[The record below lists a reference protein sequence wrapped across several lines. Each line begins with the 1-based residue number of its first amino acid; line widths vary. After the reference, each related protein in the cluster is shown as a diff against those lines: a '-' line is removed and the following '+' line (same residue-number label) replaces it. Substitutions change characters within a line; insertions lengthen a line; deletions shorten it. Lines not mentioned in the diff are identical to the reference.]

1 MTGTGDRKRE
11 RKITMEYSK
20 TGVVGSDTPWSK
32 SAAKTL
38 ADLSVDPALGLDATA
53 VADRRRLFGPNTL
66 RSAKSRHLLA
76 IAADQFRSFVILLL
90 AAAGVLAILLSEA
103 TEGMAI
109 FAVIA
114 INGTI
119 GFMTEWRATR
129 SMEALR
135 ELGRVDTVIMRDGV
149 VKPHPADQLVPGD
162 IVILDGGDIVTAD
175 VRLIETAKLQA
186 DESMLTG
193 ESLPVAKDT
202 KALLADTP
210 VMERS
215 NMVFKGTAI
224 TRGSGKGVIVSIG
237 RETELGRISEL
248 VLDAG
253 SQRTPLERRLDKLG
267 ERLAG
272 VVAVIAVLIA
282 VAGILAGRETF
293 LAIEVAIA
301 LAVAAIPEG
310 LPIVA
315 TIALA
320 RGMWRMSK
328 QNALIS
334 RLSAVETLGATNI
347 ILTDKTGTLT
357 ENRMTVTGIR
367 LTNAEVAIN
376 GSGVM
381 TSGELGE
388 AQHKPA
394 ADTIASIDELLV
406 NAVLCNNGSIQE
418 KSNGE
423 AILVGDPTELALLVA
438 ASWRGIRRQE
448 LLKRYPETREFSFD
462 PQSNLMA
469 TLHRQGDDILFAV
482 KGAPEAVVPIC
493 RSARTV
499 GGNTPLGE
507 RDKQDWLDRASELG
521 ERGLRTLA
529 VATKT
534 SNDKDEDPYL
544 DLVLLG
550 VTGMQDPAREGVR
563 EAIDSCRDA
572 GISVVM
578 VTGDH
583 QATAKKIASE
593 VGIAD
598 SDADSATCI
607 NGDALDELLAQPQRG
622 HLLQARVISRATPE
636 QKLQLID
643 FYQQQ
648 GYIVAMTGDGVND
661 APALKKA
668 DIGIAMGVRG
678 TAVAK
683 EAAHMV
689 LRDDEFRTI
698 VDAVAQGRAIYDNI
712 RKFVVYLLSCNIS
725 EVLIVSLATI
735 AGAPLPLLPLQI
747 LFLNLVTDV
756 FPALALGVGEGPP
769 SLMTYKPRPADEPLL
784 TRTHWLRIG
793 LHGTIISATVLAA
806 MAIAFFILNFRIEEA
821 VTVSFCTL
829 ALAQLWHVFNMRD
842 NMRQIFSNEITR
854 NVWIWIA
861 IVICLALIL
870 AAIYVPAVS
879 ALMKLSSPGIDG
891 WLLILPMSLIPI
903 FVAPLV
909 NHVTGRDL
917 TQAGS

>member
-1 MTGTGDRKRE
+1 MNTKSGDSG
-11 RKITMEYSK
+11 IAT
-20 TGVVGSDTPWSK
+20 SDAPWSETALK
-32 SAAKTL
+32 IA
-38 ADLSVDPALGLDATA
+38 ADLAVDPALGLDATG
-53 VADRRRLFGPNTL
+53 VANRRRVYGPNTL
-66 RSAKSRHLLA
+66 RAAKPRRVLA

-90 AAAGVLAILLSEA
+90 AVAGVLAILFSEHA
-103 TEGMAI
+103 EGLAI
-109 FAVIA
+109 FAVIS

-119 GFMTEWRATR
+119 GFVTEWRATR
-129 SMEALR
+129 SMEALK
-135 ELGRVDTVIMRDGV
+135 ELGRVDTVVMRDGV
-149 VKPHPADQLVPGD
+149 VQLHPADQLVPGD

-175 VRLIETAKLQA
+175 VRLIEAAKLQA
-186 DESMLTG
+186 DESTLTG

-202 KALLADTP
+202 EPVSPDTP

-272 VVAVIAVLIA
+272 AVAVIAVLIA
-282 VAGILAGRETF
+282 VAGIVAGRETF

-334 RLSAVETLGATNI
+334 RLSAVETLGATSI

-357 ENRMTVTGIR
+357 ENRMTVTALR
-367 LTNAEVAIN
+367 LAEGEVTIDPN
-376 GSGVM
+376 GLM
-381 TSGELGE
+381 TSGGPDEE
-388 AQHKPA
+388 PRRIR
-394 ADTIASIDELLV
+394 ADTLTIVDELFV
-406 NAVLCNNGSIQE
+406 NAALCNNGSLQE
-418 KSNGE
+418 KPDGE
-423 AILVGDPTELALLVA
+423 FNLVGDPTELALLLA
-438 ASWRGIRRQE
+438 ASRRGIRRE
-448 LLKRYPETREFSFD
+448 ALLKLKPEIREVSFD
-462 PQSNLMA
+462 PQLKLMA
-469 TLHRQGDDILFAV
+469 TLHRHDRDILFAV
-482 KGAPEAVVPIC
+482 KGAPESVVPIC
-493 RSARTV
+493 STVRTAT
-499 GGNTPLGE
+499 GNTPLDE
-507 RDKQDWLDRASELG
+507 REKQRWLDQACEFG

-529 VATKT
+529 VASKT
-534 SNDKDEDPYL
+534 SSDSNEEPYR

-550 VTGMQDPAREGVR
+550 ITAMEDPAREGVKD
-563 EAIDSCRDA
+563 AIDQCRDA
-572 GISVVM
+572 GISVIM

-583 QATAKKIASE
+583 LATAQNIADE
-593 VGIAD
+593 VGITDINAGLE
-598 SDADSATCI
+598 TCI
-607 NGDALDELLAQPQRG
+607 NGDALDEVLAHSQKEEI
-622 HLLQARVISRATPE
+622 LKARVVSRATPK
-636 QKLQLID
+636 QKLDLID

-668 DIGIAMGVRG
+668 DIGVAMGVRG

-698 VDAVAQGRAIYDNI
+698 VGAVAQGRAIYDNI

-756 FPALALGVGEGPP
+756 FPALALGVGEGSP
-769 SLMTYKPRPADEPLL
+769 SLMKYKPRPASETLL
-784 TRTHWLRIG
+784 TRAHWLRIG
-793 LHGTIISATVLAA
+793 LHGTVISATVLAA
-806 MAIAFFILNFRIEEA
+806 MAIAFFVLNFQTVEA

-829 ALAQLWHVFNMRD
+829 AFAQLWHVFNMRD
-842 NMRQIFSNEITR
+842 DTRQVFSNEITR
-854 NVWIWIA
+854 NIWIWIA
-861 IVICLALIL
+861 IVTCLMLIF
-870 AAIYVPAVS
+870 AAIYVPALS
-879 ALMKLSSPGIDG
+879 DLMRLSNPGVDG
-891 WLLILPMSLIPI
+891 WLLILPMSLVPV
-903 FVAPLV
+903 FTAPLV
-909 NHVTGRDL
+909 NRIAFRESGQPGT
-917 TQAGS
+917 